1 MEEQVRQETQQTAE
15 QTAGYSGTYGAYQTS
30 PELEQHRSSAT
41 VAMVLGI
48 LGDVLFF
55 PPVINVAGLVL
66 SILALVRANKNRRF
80 ALDYAITEDGKN
92 IAGRWCGIAG
102 IVLNALSIL
111 FWLFV
116 IAVAVIAALIF
127 AGQVGTNAFYVIE
140 ELF

>member
-1 MEEQVRQETQQTAE
+1 MEEQFRQESQKTAQQGA
-15 QTAGYSGTYGAYQTS
+15 AYGTYQTS
-30 PELEQHRSSAT
+30 PELEQHRSDAT
-41 VAMVLGI
+41 TAMVLGI

-80 ALDYAITEDGKN
+80 ALDYALTEDSKN
-92 IAGRWCGIAG
+92 VAGRWCGIAG
-102 IVLNALSIL
+102 IVLNVLSIL

-116 IAVAVIAALIF
+116 IAVAVIAAIIF